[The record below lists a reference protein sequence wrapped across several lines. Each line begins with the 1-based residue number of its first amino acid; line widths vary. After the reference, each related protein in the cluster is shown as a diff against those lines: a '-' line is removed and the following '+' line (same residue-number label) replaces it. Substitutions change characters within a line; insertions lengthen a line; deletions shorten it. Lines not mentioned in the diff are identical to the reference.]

1 MLVNIT
7 NRAILRANTINE
19 AIFSI
24 GFLTIMCMT
33 IMRTECDRT
42 WAEDEKIN
50 KNLFIYGFCFR
61 KGKDRVN
68 LT

>member
-24 GFLTIMCMT
+24 GFLTIMY
-33 IMRTECDRT
+33 TECDRMR
-42 WAEDEKIN
+42 AESEKIN
-50 KNLFIYGFCFR
+50 KNVFIYGFRFR
-61 KGKDRVN
+61 KGRDFVSI
-68 LT
+68 LCTFG